1 MKIFD
6 ESLTTELEN
15 PDLEKGRLEPARR
28 LVEHHKAVE
37 RAFHYEVME
46 GTVSL
51 ENPKGLRHEVE
62 DVAAKAAWDEWE
74 DVRKYVPY
82 TDDELAKIAAD
93 KKAEED
99 RKAAEA
105 EEMRKMQEAAEAE
118 AAAKA
123 AAEAEQAEKIA
134 RIDAIDAQ
142 VTYTAMMTD
151 TLMVDESESGSTEDA
166 GAGDT
171 SADGADNSGAGDT
184 ADTSADGK
192 DNSGTD
198 TAESTDATD
207 AKDTT
212 ATDTAVAD
220 SEGK

>member
-6 ESLTTELEN
+6 ESLTTELKN
-15 PDLEKGRLEPARR
+15 PDLEKGRLEPARH
-28 LVEHHKAVE
+28 LVEHHEAVE
-37 RAFHYEVME
+37 RVFHLEVME

-51 ENPKGLRHEVE
+51 ENPNGLRHEVE

-74 DVRKYVPY
+74 DVQKYVPY
-82 TDDELAKIAAD
+82 TEEELAKIAAD
-93 KKAEED
+93 KKAEEE

-105 EEMRKMQEAAEAE
+105 EEMRKMQEAAEKE
-118 AAAKA
+118 AAEKA

-151 TLMVDESESGSTEDA
+151 TLMIDESESGSGEDTS
-166 GAGDT
+166 AGDT
-171 SADGADNSGAGDT
+171 GADGADSAGAGDT
-184 ADTSADGK
+184 ADSSADSK
-192 DNSGTD
+192 DNSGTN

-207 AKDTT
+207 TKDPTI
-212 ATDTAVAD
+212 TDTATAD

>member
-28 LVEHHKAVE
+28 LVEHHEAVE
-37 RAFHYEVME
+37 RVFHYEVME

-74 DVRKYVPY
+74 DVQKYVPY

-198 TAESTDATD
+198 TAESTSAAD
-207 AKDTT
+207 AKDITT
-212 ATDTAVAD
+212 TDAAAAD

>member
-6 ESLTTELEN
+6 ESLTTELES

-28 LVEHHKAVE
+28 LVEHHEAVE
-37 RAFHYEVME
+37 RVFHYEVME

-74 DVRKYVPY
+74 YVQKYVPY
-82 TDDELAKIAAD
+82 TAEELAKIAAD
-93 KKAEED
+93 KKAEEE
-99 RKAAEA
+99 RNAAEA

-151 TLMVDESESGSTEDA
+151 TLMVDESESGSTEDT

-171 SADGADNSGAGDT
+171 STDGADNSGAGDT
-184 ADTSADGK
+184 AEGSAESK

-198 TAESTDATD
+198 TAESTNAAD

-212 ATDTAVAD
+212 STDTAAAD

>member
-6 ESLTTELEN
+6 ESLTTELKN
-15 PDLEKGRLEPARR
+15 PDLEKGRLEPARH
-28 LVEHHKAVE
+28 LVEHHEAVE
-37 RAFHYEVME
+37 RVFHLEVME

-62 DVAAKAAWDEWE
+62 DVAPKAAWDEWE
-74 DVRKYVPY
+74 DVQKYVPY
-82 TDDELAKIAAD
+82 TEEELAKIAAD
-93 KKAEED
+93 KKAEEE

-105 EEMRKMQEAAEAE
+105 EEMRKMQEAAEKE
-118 AAAKA
+118 AAEKA

-151 TLMVDESESGSTEDA
+151 TLMIDESESGSGEDT

-171 SADGADNSGAGDT
+171 GADGAGDT
-184 ADTSADGK
+184 ADSSADSK

-198 TAESTDATD
+198 AAESTDATD
-207 AKDTT
+207 TKNPTT
-212 ATDTAVAD
+212 TDTVAAD

>member
-6 ESLTTELEN
+6 ESLTTELES

-28 LVEHHKAVE
+28 LVEHHEAVE
-37 RAFHYEVME
+37 RVFHYEVME

-62 DVAAKAAWDEWE
+62 DVAAKAAWDEYE
-74 DVRKYVPY
+74 DVQKYVPY
-82 TDDELAKIAAD
+82 TDAELAKIAAD

-151 TLMVDESESGSTEDA
+151 TLMVDESESGSTEDT

-184 ADTSADGK
+184 TDTSADSK
-192 DNSGTD
+192 DNSGAD
-198 TAESTDATD
+198 TAESTNAAD

-212 ATDTAVAD
+212 ATDTAAAD

>member
-6 ESLTTELEN
+6 ESLTTELKN
-15 PDLEKGRLEPARR
+15 PDMEKGRLEPARH
-28 LVEHHKAVE
+28 LVEHHEAVE
-37 RAFHYEVME
+37 RVFHLEVME

-74 DVRKYVPY
+74 DVQKYVPY
-82 TDDELAKIAAD
+82 TEEELAKIAAD
-93 KKAEED
+93 KKAEEE

-105 EEMRKMQEAAEAE
+105 EEMRKMQEAAKKE
-118 AAAKA
+118 AAEKA

-151 TLMVDESESGSTEDA
+151 TLMVDESESGSGDGTGAGDTGADGADSA

-171 SADGADNSGAGDT
+171 VDSSADN
-184 ADTSADGK
+184 K

-198 TAESTDATD
+198 TAESTDVS
-207 AKDTT
+207 DTKNPT
-212 ATDTAVAD
+212 TTGTVADD

>member
-6 ESLTTELEN
+6 ESLTTELKN
-15 PDLEKGRLEPARR
+15 PDLEKGRLEPARH
-28 LVEHHKAVE
+28 LVEHHEAVE
-37 RAFHYEVME
+37 RVFHLEVME

-74 DVRKYVPY
+74 DVQKYVPY
-82 TDDELAKIAAD
+82 TDEELAKIAAD
-93 KKAEED
+93 KKAEEE
-99 RKAAEA
+99 RKAAEE
-105 EEMRKMQEAAEAE
+105 EEMRKMQEAAEKE
-118 AAAKA
+118 AAEKA

-151 TLMVDESESGSTEDA
+151 TLMIDESESGSGED
-166 GAGDT
+166 T
-171 SADGADNSGAGDT
+171 GAGDT
-184 ADTSADGK
+184 ADSSADSK
-192 DNSGTD
+192 DNSGTG

-207 AKDTT
+207 TKDSTT
-212 ATDTAVAD
+212 TDTATAD

>member
-6 ESLTTELEN
+6 ESLTTELKN
-15 PDLEKGRLEPARR
+15 PDLEKGRLEPARH
-28 LVEHHKAVE
+28 LVEHHEAVE
-37 RAFHYEVME
+37 RVFHLEVME

-62 DVAAKAAWDEWE
+62 DIAAKAAWDEWE
-74 DVRKYVPY
+74 DVQKYVPY
-82 TDDELAKIAAD
+82 TEEELAKIAAD
-93 KKAEED
+93 KKAEEE

-105 EEMRKMQEAAEAE
+105 EEMRKMQEAAEKE

-151 TLMVDESESGSTEDA
+151 TLMVDESESGSGEDA

-171 SADGADNSGAGDT
+171 GADGAGDT
-184 ADTSADGK
+184 ADSSADSK

-207 AKDTT
+207 TKDSTI
-212 ATDTAVAD
+212 TDTAAAD

>member
-6 ESLTTELEN
+6 ESLTTELKN
-15 PDLEKGRLEPARR
+15 PDLEKGRLEPARH
-28 LVEHHKAVE
+28 LVKHHEAVE
-37 RAFHYEVME
+37 RVFHLEVME

-74 DVRKYVPY
+74 DVQKYVPY
-82 TDDELAKIAAD
+82 TEEELAKIAAD
-93 KKAEED
+93 KKAEEE

-105 EEMRKMQEAAEAE
+105 EEMRKMQEAAEKE

-151 TLMVDESESGSTEDA
+151 TLMQEDE
-166 GAGDT
+166 
-171 SADGADNSGAGDT
+171 
-184 ADTSADGK
+184 
-192 DNSGTD
+192 
-198 TAESTDATD
+198 
-207 AKDTT
+207 
-212 ATDTAVAD
+212 
-220 SEGK
+220 

>member
-15 PDLEKGRLEPARR
+15 PDLEKGRLKPARR
-28 LVEHHKAVE
+28 LVEHHEAVE
-37 RAFHYEVME
+37 RVFHYEVME

-62 DVAAKAAWDEWE
+62 DVAAKAAWDEYE
-74 DVRKYVPY
+74 DVQKYVPY
-82 TDDELAKIAAD
+82 TEAELAKIAAD

-171 SADGADNSGAGDT
+171 SADGADSSGAGDT
-184 ADTSADGK
+184 ADTSAESK

-198 TAESTDATD
+198 TAESTNAADT
-207 AKDTT
+207 KDTT
-212 ATDTAVAD
+212 ATDTAAAD

>member
-6 ESLTTELEN
+6 ESLTTELES

-37 RAFHYEVME
+37 RVFHYEVME

-62 DVAAKAAWDEWE
+62 DVAAKAAWDEYE
-74 DVRKYVPY
+74 DVQKYVPY
-82 TDDELAKIAAD
+82 TDAELAKIAAD

-171 SADGADNSGAGDT
+171 SADSAGAGDT
-184 ADTSADGK
+184 ADTSAENK
-192 DNSGTD
+192 DNSEAD
-198 TAESTDATD
+198 TAESTNAAD

-212 ATDTAVAD
+212 STDTAAAD

>member
-6 ESLTTELEN
+6 ESLTTELNN
-15 PDLEKGRLEPARR
+15 PDLEKGRLEPARH
-28 LVEHHKAVE
+28 LVEHHEAVE
-37 RAFHYEVME
+37 RVFHLEVME

-62 DVAAKAAWDEWE
+62 DVAPKAAWDEWE
-74 DVRKYVPY
+74 DVQKYVPY
-82 TDDELAKIAAD
+82 TEEELAKIAAD
-93 KKAEED
+93 KKAEEE
-99 RKAAEA
+99 RKATEA
-105 EEMRKMQEAAEAE
+105 EEMRKMQEAAEKE

-151 TLMVDESESGSTEDA
+151 TLMVDESESGSGEDT
-166 GAGDT
+166 GTGDT
-171 SADGADNSGAGDT
+171 GADGADSAGTGDT
-184 ADTSADGK
+184 ADSSADSK

-198 TAESTDATD
+198 TADSTDATD
-207 AKDTT
+207 TKNPTT
-212 ATDTAVAD
+212 TDTVAAD